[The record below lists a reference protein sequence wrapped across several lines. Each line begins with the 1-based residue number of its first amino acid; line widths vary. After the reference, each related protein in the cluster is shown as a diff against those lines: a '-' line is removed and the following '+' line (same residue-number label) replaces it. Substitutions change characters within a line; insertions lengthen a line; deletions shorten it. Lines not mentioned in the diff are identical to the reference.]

1 VPGSAF
7 EDAKALQSGLVS
19 RCRGAIFQDF
29 KQDVFP
35 FLSAYS
41 MQQGAKRSN
50 IAPLPPDDLPNVL
63 RGHTHLQNAGG
74 FSIDLLNL
82 NRFRV
87 IYKSTDDRAYKMLHV
102 ASPAVA
108 I

>member
-1 VPGSAF
+1 M
-7 EDAKALQSGLVS
+7 S

-35 FLSAYS
+35 FLSAYR
-41 MQQGAKRSN
+41 MQQGAKRSD
-50 IAPLPPDDLPNVL
+50 IAPLAPDDLPNIL

-74 FSIDLLNL
+74 LSVDLLNL
-82 NRFRV
+82 NRFTV
-87 IYKSTDDRAYKMLHV
+87 IHNSTDDRAYKMLHV